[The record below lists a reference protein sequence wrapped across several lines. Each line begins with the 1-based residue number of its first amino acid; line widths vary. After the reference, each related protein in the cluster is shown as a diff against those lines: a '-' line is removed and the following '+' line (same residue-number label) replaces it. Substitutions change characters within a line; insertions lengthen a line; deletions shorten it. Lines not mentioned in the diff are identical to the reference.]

1 MQVPGLRRGLAVG
14 ELGKRSIRSVFEHGM
29 TRHASALAYQGLFA
43 LFPFV
48 ISLGV
53 LLVMLQADV
62 FFERL
67 IKQVRPEPPQQLPGP
82 LGSQCG

>member
-14 ELGKRSIRSVFEHGM
+14 ELGKRSIRSFFEHGM
-29 TRHASALAYQGLFA
+29 MTHASALAYQGLFA

-53 LLVMLQADV
+53 LCWWCS
-62 FFERL
+62 
-67 IKQVRPEPPQQLPGP
+67 KPTSSSSG
-82 LGSQCG
+82 